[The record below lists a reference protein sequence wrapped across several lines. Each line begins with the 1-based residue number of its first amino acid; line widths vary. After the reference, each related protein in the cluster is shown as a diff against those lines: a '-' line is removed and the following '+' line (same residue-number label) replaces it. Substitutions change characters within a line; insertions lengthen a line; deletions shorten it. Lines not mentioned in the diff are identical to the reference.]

1 VSLDPT
7 QLVFMFVAA
16 LIIFGVY
23 GRRGPR
29 WRVVHASERTGH
41 SSPSGRGAGWGRAF
55 ANL

>member
-29 WRVVHASERTGH
+29 
-41 SSPSGRGAGWGRAF
+41 
-55 ANL
+55 

>member
-1 VSLDPT
+1 VSLDLT

-29 WRVVHASERTGH
+29 
-41 SSPSGRGAGWGRAF
+41 
-55 ANL
+55 